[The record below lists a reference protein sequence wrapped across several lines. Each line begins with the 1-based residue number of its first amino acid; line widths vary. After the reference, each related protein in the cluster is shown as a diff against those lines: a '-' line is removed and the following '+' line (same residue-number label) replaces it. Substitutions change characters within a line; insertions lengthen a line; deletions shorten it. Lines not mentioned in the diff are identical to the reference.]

1 MVQWIIRMIR
11 IIRINS
17 RSMILT
23 TTTTHIRALRKEIEP
38 ACQSFGPVQ
47 TYYSQS
53 GRSQGLA
60 GGKRDHWKASA
71 FCLFLCV
78 LVFLLHLFI
87 CCMCLFGCV
96 LIQFEKKSFVCHI
109 CLFVFLLLWP
119 NLPLRCY
126 NLRRRTL
133 ATPKVGKGLP
143 LDQHLHIVPFHQ

>member
-1 MVQWIIRMIR
+1 MAEMAKAMVQWIIRM
-11 IIRINS
+11 IRINS

-60 GGKRDHWKASA
+60 GGKHWQRDHRKATA

-78 LVFLLHLFI
+78 LVFFVTLH
-87 CCMCLFGCV
+87 
-96 LIQFEKKSFVCHI
+96 
-109 CLFVFLLLWP
+109 
-119 NLPLRCY
+119 Y
-126 NLRRRTL
+126 
-133 ATPKVGKGLP
+133 GL
-143 LDQHLHIVPFHQ
+143 

>member
-11 IIRINS
+11 MIRINS

-60 GGKRDHWKASA
+60 GGKHWQRDHRKASA

-78 LVFLLHLFI
+78 LVF
-87 CCMCLFGCV
+87 
-96 LIQFEKKSFVCHI
+96 FVT
-109 CLFVFLLLWP
+109 FVHLLLV
-119 NLPLRCY
+119 
-126 NLRRRTL
+126 L
-133 ATPKVGKGLP
+133 AWVCAWVC
-143 LDQHLHIVPFHQ
+143 DRICR